1 MLARPDGPSHTG
13 GVGYATREEAGRRLA
28 RSAGHL
34 RDADPVVLAL
44 PRGGIPVARELA
56 AALDAPLDVL
66 VVRKLGVPWHP
77 ELAMGAIAEGPGPGT
92 TGESTA
98 QDAVFRVL
106 NDDVIRRGRIAP
118 ESVAAVERRELTE
131 LARRADVLRAGR
143 TRVPLEGRT
152 AIVVDDGIATG
163 ATAAVACLAARASG
177 ATRVVLAVPVASP
190 DALRR
195 AGRAAD
201 EVICPWTP
209 VDTDSVGAAYD
220 DFHQLGDDEAVLL
233 LRNTGTSGTGK
244 SDETI
249 R

>member
-1 MLARPDGPSHTG
+1 MLAPPDGPSHTG
-13 GVGYATREEAGRRLA
+13 RVRYATREEAGRRLA

-77 ELAMGAIAEGPGPGT
+77 ELAMGAIAEGPA
-92 TGESTA
+92 GEG
-98 QDAVFRVL
+98 VFRVL
-106 NDDVIRRGRIAP
+106 NEDVIRRGRIAP
-118 ESVAAVERRELTE
+118 ESVDNIERRELAE
-131 LARRADVLRAGR
+131 LERRAAFLRAGR
-143 TRVPLEGRT
+143 ARVPLEGRT
-152 AIVVDDGIATG
+152 AVIVDDGVATG

-190 DALRR
+190 EALRR
-195 AGRAAD
+195 VGGVAD

-209 VDTDSVGAAYD
+209 VDTDSVGAAYA
-220 DFHQLGDDEAVLL
+220 DFHQLGDDEAVRL
-233 LRNTGTSGTGK
+233 LRDPGTSGTGK
-244 SDETI
+244 TDETI